1 MEILNVNNGETIRVL
16 NEGGRYRAYTT
27 FFLRNRDT
35 LQAQLETAEE
45 DGENALA
52 DIIDG
57 FFYTSQNLEMVLSH
71 PYVVLCKAMHHN
83 GEDEILVLQDSIDDT
98 IFLVCNGDRYIAK
111 GIKLSDVK
119 AQMDNV
125 FIQLNHLESLINRTG
140 AECGETFD
148 ELNEKIADILNIY
161 SDYISLD

>member
-1 MEILNVNNGETIRVL
+1 MERLNVNNGETIRVL
-16 NEGGRYRAYTT
+16 NEGGRYKTYTT

-45 DGENALA
+45 DGENALS

-57 FFYTSQNLEMVLSH
+57 FYASQNLEMVLSH
-71 PYVVLCKAMHHN
+71 PYVVLCRAMHHN
-83 GEDEILVLQDSIDDT
+83 DRDEVLVLQDSIDGT

-111 GIKLSDVK
+111 GIKLSEVR